1 MAARRPGSGALAGL
15 GALAA
20 TAALQCLMPQAARAE
35 GIRWTPGIEVV
46 TGYSDNVALVP
57 SAQSSGDVFTQVAPN
72 LDVVATGPLAA
83 AHVYYALQNL
93 LYRSRSDLDQSHSL
107 LHSDAHA
114 ETASRLLSI
123 DAAADVTRENS
134 SLLGP
139 QAADSSSA
147 AANLA
152 TVRTWQLSP
161 VLGGRIGENGSGEL
175 RLTHRVLDSGAGGG
189 AYNSNDNR
197 IEAKIDSGST
207 ARWASGGFSVYR
219 DQVDFSTSQSSRSE
233 NALAHL
239 DVRVDPVLQW
249 LNEAGAERFEFAGQT
264 KPVDGTRWSTGIRWA
279 PTPLSSADLSIGH
292 RPFGPTYDLNVIHHA
307 RSAYASVTYK
317 QDIDTAQSTFG
328 LPATTDTLG
337 FLETLLAPTTP
348 DPALRGELAHR
359 LIGDR
364 GLPASLA
371 YPTNFLTTN
380 TFLDKRFE
388 AKLGYNSSKSTALLA
403 IYDEIREALDNS
415 LAAGAAD
422 FSVSRRIRTDGA
434 GASIGI
440 RTAPRMTLA
449 SSLNLSRFDFSD
461 IAQVDRQ
468 LTFTLGAFL
477 RLSPDARAGLEFR
490 RLQRTSTDANSA
502 YQENSVR
509 VSLSQ
514 LF

>member
-1 MAARRPGSGALAGL
+1 MSP
-15 GALAA
+15 
-20 TAALQCLMPQAARAE
+20 TARAE
-35 GIRWTPGIEVV
+35 GIRWTPGIEVA

-57 SAQSSGDVFTQVAPN
+57 SPHGSGDAFTQVAPSLN
-72 LDVVATGPLAA
+72 VVATGPLAA
-83 AHVYYALQNL
+83 AHVFYVLQNL
-93 LYRSRSDLDQSHSL
+93 LYRSRTDLDQSHSL

-123 DAAADVTRENS
+123 DAAADVSRDNT

-139 QAADSSSA
+139 QAVDSSNA
-147 AANLA
+147 TTNLS

-161 VLGGRIGENGSGEL
+161 VLAGRIGGEGNGEL
-175 RLTHRVLDSGAGGG
+175 RLTHRVLDSGSGGG

-197 IEAKIDSGST
+197 IEAKLDSGS
-207 ARWASGGFSVYR
+207 AASRASAGLSVYR
-219 DQVDFSTSQSSRSE
+219 DQVDFASSQSSRSQ

-239 DVRVDPVLQW
+239 DVRVNPVLRW
-249 LNEAGAERFEFAGQT
+249 LNEAGAERFDFAGQT
-264 KPVDGTRWSTGIRWA
+264 GTVEGGRWSTGIRWS
-279 PTPLSSADLSIGH
+279 PTPLSSAELSVGH
-292 RPFGPTYDLNVIHHA
+292 RPFGPTYDLDLIHHA
-307 RSAYASVTYK
+307 SNSYARVTYN
-317 QDIDTAQSTFG
+317 QDVTTAQSTFG

-348 DPALRGELAHR
+348 DPALRGQLAHQ
-359 LIGDR
+359 LINDR

-371 YPTNFLTTN
+371 YPTNFLSTN

-388 AKLGYNSSKSTALLA
+388 AKLGYNSGKSTALLA
-403 IYDEIREALDNS
+403 IYDEIRQALDNT

-422 FSVSRRIRTDGA
+422 FAVSRRIRTDGA
-434 GASIGI
+434 GVSLGI
-440 RTAPRMTLA
+440 RTAPRLTLA

-477 RLSPDARAGLEFR
+477 RLSPDARAALEFR

-502 YQENSVR
+502 YLENSVR